1 MEDFRL
7 AILASGEGST
17 GEVLFDKAT
26 LVVVSNSQAPV
37 LERIK
42 RYNKEYK
49 HRLNFEL
56 VSRAAFRD
64 RAEFGQALFKVLK
77 KYQINFISQNGWTVY
92 TPENVLSFYKGRIIN
107 SHPGPLD
114 PGYPDFGGAKMND
127 LVVHSAV
134 IYFASHI
141 SRPFK
146 TEVCLHQVS
155 REFDKGDLV
164 AFREVDILKEDSPE
178 CLQQRVKNV
187 ERELL
192 RDFWSKVEE
201 TGEIKTIQRKE
212 RVIHPGEELILEEAK
227 KQAIEKYG

>member
-1 MEDFRL
+1 MKDFRL
-7 AILASGEGST
+7 ALLVSGEGST

-26 LVVVSNSQAPV
+26 LVVVSNPQAGII
-37 LERIK
+37 ERIRK
-42 RYNKEYK
+42 YNKEHN

-92 TPENVLSFYKGRIIN
+92 TPENVLSGYRGKIIN

-114 PGYPDFGGAKMND
+114 PGYPDFGGAKMNNL
-127 LVVHSAV
+127 LVHQAV

-155 REFDKGDLV
+155 REFDKGELV

-178 CLQQRVKNV
+178 SLQQRVKDV

-192 RDFWSKVEE
+192 RDFWSEVEK
-201 TGEIKTIQRKE
+201 TGEIKTIQRKD
-212 RVIHPGEELILEEAK
+212 RVIKASEEPILEQAK